1 MGISITIDDL
11 DNEILQRLRDEASR
25 RGVDVNVIVSELLME
40 GLYPVNGAREKPLY
54 HDLDAL
60 GGTWSQRQAEA
71 FMDAVADFERVD
83 EDMWK

>member
-25 RGVDVNVIVSELLME
+25 RGVGVNVIISELLME
-40 GLYPVNGAREKPLY
+40 GLQPVNGLHEKPLY

-60 GGTWSQRQAEA
+60 SGTWSQRQAEA
-71 FMDAVADFERVD
+71 FMDAIADFERVACSN
-83 EDMWK
+83 